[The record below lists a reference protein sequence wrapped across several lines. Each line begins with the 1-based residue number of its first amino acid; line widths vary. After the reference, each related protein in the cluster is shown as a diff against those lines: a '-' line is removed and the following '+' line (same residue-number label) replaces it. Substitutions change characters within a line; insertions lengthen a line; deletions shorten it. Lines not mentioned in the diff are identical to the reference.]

1 MASDLLRDLWKKGEV
16 LRNSVDKYTGE
27 IAVEKYAVAIAY
39 NTFSSNGGKI
49 NLETFNKRRTKLTE
63 TQLEEAGKKASDMI
77 TAIRAA
83 EDTLK
88 RKAGQTIDQDTA
100 LVEEARAIY
109 QSGKFLEYLQN
120 TFAKYWYGD
129 SHILAWIAIQ
139 FVNSWLS
146 NPNIGLHLHI
156 TGPSSTGK
164 SDSIKAALRLL
175 PEEYIVVGSFTRKA
189 VVYKMKELAPG
200 STILHDDHVAD
211 EDEMELNRAIIS
223 AWSDG
228 YDYISVVDG
237 ETHTV
242 RLPAR
247 INRVI
252 TNTTNISSELSAG
265 QDDSRFIT
273 IELSR
278 NKQTAEKICDFIQ
291 EEHVFPEHE
300 ARVCQMVFKMIA
312 QAKPVVDIQKLTN
325 IVDPR
330 QIRRVK
336 QEMSTIK
343 SVTVLNGRT
352 TAIDADIKDANIYLG
367 YTRRMLSPEIPGLG
381 KNERELYAAVYS
393 YFVREGQL
401 NRTSMRLTTLKERS
415 QVPEARF
422 YEALRGNKG
431 TFENPTGGLLSMIP
445 GMHVIEEWDPVD
457 RHNEKVLIFS
467 AGTIPNVEGLF

>member
-1 MASDLLRDLWKKGEV
+1 MASELLRGLWKKGEI
-16 LRNSVDKYTGE
+16 LKNSIDKYSGE
-27 IAVEKYAVAIAY
+27 VAIEKYAIAITY

-49 NLETFNKRRTKLTE
+49 SLGSFNKQRTRLTE
-63 TQLEEAGKKASDMI
+63 AQLEEAQKKASDMI
-77 TAIRAA
+77 AAIRAA
-83 EDTLK
+83 EDIEKQKILPI
-88 RKAGQTIDQDTA
+88 ADQDA
-100 LVEEARAIY
+100 VILEEARSVY

-120 TFAKYWYGD
+120 TLGKYWYGD
-129 SHILAWIAIQ
+129 SHILIWIAIQ
-139 FVNSWLS
+139 FVNSWIA
-146 NPNIGLHLHI
+146 NPNIGLHLHV

-164 SDSIKAALRLL
+164 SDSVKAAMRLL
-175 PEEYIVVGSFTRKA
+175 PDEYRIIGSFTRKA
-189 VVYKMKELAPG
+189 VIYKMKELSPG

-228 YDYISVVDG
+228 YDYISVMDG

-278 NKQTAEKICDFIQ
+278 NKQTAELICDFIQ
-291 EEHVFPEHE
+291 EEHQFPEHD
-300 ARVCQMVFKMIA
+300 AAVCRMIFKIIT
-312 QAKPVVDIQKLTN
+312 QAKPTVSIPKLVN
-325 IVDPR
+325 IIDPR

-336 QEMSTIK
+336 QEMSALKAI
-343 SVTVLNGRT
+343 TVLNGRT
-352 TAIDADIKDANIYLG
+352 TATDADMKDANIYLG
-367 YTRRMLSPEIPGLG
+367 FTRRMLSPEIPGLG
-381 KNERELYAAVYS
+381 KNERELYSAVYS
-393 YFVREGQL
+393 YFVREGL

-415 QVPEARF
+415 QVPESRF

-431 TFENPTGGLLSMIP
+431 TFESPTGGLLSMIP
-445 GMHVIEEWDPVD
+445 GMHIIEEWDPVD